1 MSGSEHAAWAPG
13 YGNPALLRQGRRARI
28 VRATRSTSGADVV
41 LKVLPEHLGRAEL
54 NQLRELS
61 GVPGVVPLLDAG
73 TTADGDLFVVLPFY
87 ADGSFGDMLAR
98 RGPAPIQEAAA
109 VSRSVAAALGSMH
122 GRGLLHGDVC
132 PGNILRAGRTPVLT
146 GFGSVHR
153 SGEALP
159 PPDPATES
167 FLHAAPEALRG
178 EPRTPASDVYQLAS
192 TVWTMLVGYTPFS
205 STDGTPFDPR
215 GYAERVLTQDPKP
228 VPRSDISRKLRGVL
242 TRALAKLPEERFAT
256 PAAFASA
263 FEQARMSRPA
273 TTLGAT
279 GGQEP
284 LSGAQVPMSGP
295 QIPMSG
301 PQAPLSGPQA
311 PMSGAQTPMEGFQPP
326 ATDTRTPHTEPQYP
340 MAPPQAPVSGPQAPM
355 SGSQSPM
362 SGPQTPMS
370 GPQIPMSGPQAPISG
385 AQSPAYAPDPAAPR
399 PPASG
404 PQQPVPDPEA
414 PVWEQHPHAPDPQTP
429 VSGGQTP
436 MSGPQTPL
444 SGPQIPMSGAQTPME
459 NFQPPA
465 TDTRTPHT
473 EPQYP
478 MAPPQAPLSGPQA
491 PMSGPQ
497 SPMSGPQ
504 LPPPPYAAGPQQDA
518 YTPWTGPQ
526 APPPAPPEPQNP
538 PGTDTP
544 PSPALP
550 SSGPQNPPAT
560 AWFRPSGPQA
570 PHAPAA
576 PHVPPHAPPPF
587 PGEAARHPGTGAQQP
602 QPPRSRELRPR
613 PTGLEGSRLPA
624 VDAGGTAEIMMAKLR
639 GEEISALRAWSRLEG
654 WTGTAESSA
663 LPVDESE
670 RVEDD
675 TPSWGPVPETEQHQP
690 RWRRHLHIA
699 VTVCGIL
706 MVTSVSGVFAALE
719 SPAPVVAAAAQ
730 EAEPEPSADE
740 EAAEPVVDPSAPP
753 EVSAPTGVVLADSLN
768 AVELSWTDNSGGT
781 ASFFVLGG
789 PFGHEAATLARTGP
803 GVVTAQVTTGY
814 TGMEY
819 CFTVIAVDGSASAAE
834 EVCTTRAADRAEA
847 EAERLAEEEAAEEE
861 AAREAE
867 EEAAEEEPSPSPDPE
882 EPAE

>member
-73 TTADGDLFVVLPFY
+73 TTAEGDLFVVLPFY

-98 RGPAPIQEAAA
+98 RGPAPVQEAAA

-228 VPRSDISRKLRGVL
+228 VPRADISRKLRGVL

-263 FEQARMSRPA
+263 FEQARTSRAA

-284 LSGAQVPMSGP
+284 LSGAQAPMSGP
-295 QIPMSG
+295 QV
-301 PQAPLSGPQA
+301 
-311 PMSGAQTPMEGFQPP
+311 PMSGAQTPMEDFQPP
-326 ATDTRTPHTEPQYP
+326 TTDTRTPHT
-340 MAPPQAPVSGPQAPM
+340 
-355 SGSQSPM
+355 
-362 SGPQTPMS
+362 
-370 GPQIPMSGPQAPISG
+370 
-385 AQSPAYAPDPAAPR
+385 
-399 PPASG
+399 
-404 PQQPVPDPEA
+404 
-414 PVWEQHPHAPDPQTP
+414 
-429 VSGGQTP
+429 
-436 MSGPQTPL
+436 
-444 SGPQIPMSGAQTPME
+444 
-459 NFQPPA
+459 
-465 TDTRTPHT
+465 
-473 EPQYP
+473 
-478 MAPPQAPLSGPQA
+478 
-491 PMSGPQ
+491 
-497 SPMSGPQ
+497 GPQ

-518 YTPWTGPQ
+518 YTPWTGPRT
-526 APPPAPPEPQNP
+526 PPPAPPGPQTP

-560 AWFRPSGPQA
+560 AWFRPSGPQTS
-570 PHAPAA
+570 HAPAA

-587 PGEAARHPGTGAQQP
+587 PGEAARHPATGPQQP
-602 QPPRSRELRPR
+602 RPQPSRELRPR

-663 LPVDESE
+663 LPVDEST
-670 RVEDD
+670 RTEDD

-706 MVTSVSGVFAALE
+706 VVTSVSGVFAALE
-719 SPAPVVAAAAQ
+719 SPAPVVAAAEQ
-730 EAEPEPSADE
+730 EAEPEPAADE

-803 GVVTAQVTTGY
+803 GVVTAQVATGY

-847 EAERLAEEEAAEEE
+847 EAERLAEEEAAEE

>member
-54 NQLRELS
+54 DQLRELS

-192 TVWTMLVGYTPFS
+192 TVWTMLVGHTPFS

-263 FEQARMSRPA
+263 FEQARTSRPA

-284 LSGAQVPMSGP
+284 LSGAQAPM
-295 QIPMSG
+295 
-301 PQAPLSGPQA
+301 SGPQA
-311 PMSGAQTPMEGFQPP
+311 PMSGA
-326 ATDTRTPHTEPQYP
+326 
-340 MAPPQAPVSGPQAPM
+340 
-355 SGSQSPM
+355 QSPM

-370 GPQIPMSGPQAPISG
+370 GPQTSMSGAQAPMEGFQPPATDAQTPHSGPQHPMAP
-385 AQSPAYAPDPAAPR
+385 
-399 PPASG
+399 
-404 PQQPVPDPEA
+404 
-414 PVWEQHPHAPDPQTP
+414 PQTP
-429 VSGGQTP
+429 VSG
-436 MSGPQTPL
+436 
-444 SGPQIPMSGAQTPME
+444 AQT
-459 NFQPPA
+459 
-465 TDTRTPHT
+465 
-473 EPQYP
+473 
-478 MAPPQAPLSGPQA
+478 
-491 PMSGPQ
+491 
-497 SPMSGPQ
+497 PMSGPQ

-526 APPPAPPEPQNP
+526 APPPAPPEPQTP
-538 PGTDTP
+538 PGTDAP

-570 PHAPAA
+570 SHAPAA

-587 PGEAARHPGTGAQQP
+587 PGEAAQRPATGPQQP

-663 LPVDESE
+663 LPVDESV
-670 RVEDD
+670 RAEDD

-719 SPAPVVAAAAQ
+719 SPAPVVAAAEQ
-730 EAEPEPSADE
+730 EAEPEPAADE

-803 GVVTAQVTTGY
+803 GVVSAQVVTGY

>member
-54 NQLRELS
+54 NQLRDLS

-73 TTADGDLFVVLPFY
+73 TTAEGDLFVVLPFY
-87 ADGSFGDMLAR
+87 EDGSFGDMLAR

-192 TVWTMLVGYTPFS
+192 TVWTMLVGHTPFS

-263 FEQARMSRPA
+263 FEQARVSRSA
-273 TTLGAT
+273 TAPGAT

-284 LSGAQVPMSGP
+284 LSGAQ
-295 QIPMSG
+295 
-301 PQAPLSGPQA
+301 A
-311 PMSGAQTPMEGFQPP
+311 PM
-326 ATDTRTPHTEPQYP
+326 
-340 MAPPQAPVSGPQAPM
+340 
-355 SGSQSPM
+355 
-362 SGPQTPMS
+362 
-370 GPQIPMSGPQAPISG
+370 
-385 AQSPAYAPDPAAPR
+385 
-399 PPASG
+399 
-404 PQQPVPDPEA
+404 
-414 PVWEQHPHAPDPQTP
+414 
-429 VSGGQTP
+429 
-436 MSGPQTPL
+436 
-444 SGPQIPMSGAQTPME
+444 
-459 NFQPPA
+459 
-465 TDTRTPHT
+465 
-473 EPQYP
+473 
-478 MAPPQAPLSGPQA
+478 SGPQA

-497 SPMSGPQ
+497 APVTGFQSPAADAQAPHSGPQQPVPDTEAPVWEQRPHTPNPQAPVSGAQAPMSGTQTPMSGPQAPVTGFQAPAADAQAPHSGPQNPMAPPQTPMSGPQ
-504 LPPPPYAAGPQQDA
+504 LPPPPYATGPQQDA

-526 APPPAPPEPQNP
+526 APPPAPSRPQTP
-538 PGTDTP
+538 PGTDAP

-550 SSGPQNPPAT
+550 PPGPQTPPGT

-570 PHAPAA
+570 SHAPAA
-576 PHVPPHAPPPF
+576 PHLAPAAPQHTPPF
-587 PGEAARHPGTGAQQP
+587 PGDAAPHPATGPQQPQQP
-602 QPPRSRELRPR
+602 QPPQPRELRPR
-613 PTGLEGSRLPA
+613 HTGLEGSRLPA

-654 WTGTAESSA
+654 WTGTAESSS
-663 LPVDESE
+663 LPVDGSALA
-670 RVEDD
+670 EDD
-675 TPSWGPVPETEQHQP
+675 APSWGPAPETEQDQP

-719 SPAPVVAAAAQ
+719 SPAPVVAAAEQ
-730 EAEPEPSADE
+730 EAEPEPAAEE
-740 EAAEPVVDPSAPP
+740 EAVEPVVDPSAPP
-753 EVSAPTGVVLADSLN
+753 EVSAPTNVVLADSLN
-768 AVELSWTDNSGGT
+768 AVELNWTDNSGGT

-803 GVVTAQVTTGY
+803 GVVSAQVATGY

-847 EAERLAEEEAAEEE
+847 ERLAEEEAAEEE

-867 EEAAEEEPSPSPDPE
+867 EEAAEEEPSPSPEPE

>member
-192 TVWTMLVGYTPFS
+192 TVWTMLVGHTPFS

-215 GYAERVLTQDPKP
+215 DYAERVLTQDPKP

-273 TTLGAT
+273 ATMGAT

-284 LSGAQVPMSGP
+284 LSGAQAPMSGP
-295 QIPMSG
+295 QMPM
-301 PQAPLSGPQA
+301 
-311 PMSGAQTPMEGFQPP
+311 
-326 ATDTRTPHTEPQYP
+326 
-340 MAPPQAPVSGPQAPM
+340 
-355 SGSQSPM
+355 
-362 SGPQTPMS
+362 
-370 GPQIPMSGPQAPISG
+370 
-385 AQSPAYAPDPAAPR
+385 
-399 PPASG
+399 
-404 PQQPVPDPEA
+404 
-414 PVWEQHPHAPDPQTP
+414 
-429 VSGGQTP
+429 
-436 MSGPQTPL
+436 

-459 NFQPPA
+459 SFQPPA
-465 TDTRTPHT
+465 ADARTPHSG
-473 EPQYP
+473 PQYP
-478 MAPPQAPLSGPQA
+478 MAPPQAPMPGAQSPAYAPDPAASGPQQPMPGHEAPVWEQHPHTPDPQAPMSGPQA
-491 PMSGPQ
+491 PMSGAKTPVEDFQPPTADARTPHSGPQ
-497 SPMSGPQ
+497 YPMAPPQAPMSGPQAPVSGPQTPMSGPQ

-526 APPPAPPEPQNP
+526 APPPAPPGPQTP
-538 PGTDTP
+538 PGTDVP

-550 SSGPQNPPAT
+550 PSGPQSPPAT
-560 AWFRPSGPQA
+560 AWSRPSGPQA
-570 PHAPAA
+570 SHAPAA
-576 PHVPPHAPPPF
+576 PHVPPHAPPF
-587 PGEAARHPGTGAQQP
+587 PGEAAQRPATGPQQSRQP

-624 VDAGGTAEIMMAKLR
+624 VDPGGTAEIMMAKLR

-675 TPSWGPVPETEQHQP
+675 TPSWGPVAETEQHQP

-706 MVTSVSGVFAALE
+706 MVTGVSGVFAALE
-719 SPAPVVAAAAQ
+719 SPAPVVAAAEQ
-730 EAEPEPSADE
+730 ETEPEPAADE
-740 EAAEPVVDPSAPP
+740 EPAEPVVDPSAPP
-753 EVSAPTGVVLADSLN
+753 EVSAPTGVLLADSLN
-768 AVELSWTDNSGGT
+768 AVEISWTDNSGGT

-803 GVVTAQVTTGY
+803 GVVSAQVATGY

-847 EAERLAEEEAAEEE
+847 ERLAEEEAAEE
-861 AAREAE
+861 AAREAEEAAE
-867 EEAAEEEPSPSPDPE
+867 EEAAEEEASPSPDPE
-882 EPAE
+882 APAE

>member
-132 PGNILRAGRTPVLT
+132 PGNVLRAGRTPVLT

-178 EPRTPASDVYQLAS
+178 EARTPASDVYQLAS
-192 TVWTMLVGYTPFS
+192 TVWTMLVGHTPFS

-215 GYAERVLTQDPKP
+215 DYAERVLTQDPKP

-263 FEQARMSRPA
+263 FEQARTSRPA
-273 TTLGAT
+273 ATLGAT

-284 LSGAQVPMSGP
+284 LSGAQAPVSGP

-301 PQAPLSGPQA
+301 PQAPVSGPQI
-311 PMSGAQTPMEGFQPP
+311 PVSGAQASMEGFQPP
-326 ATDTRTPHTEPQYP
+326 AADTRTPRSGPQYP
-340 MAPPQAPVSGPQAPM
+340 MAPQAPLPGP
-355 SGSQSPM
+355 
-362 SGPQTPMS
+362 
-370 GPQIPMSGPQAPISG
+370 
-385 AQSPAYAPDPAAPR
+385 QSPAYAPDPAA
-399 PPASG
+399 SG
-404 PQQPVPDPEA
+404 PQHPAPGHEA
-414 PVWEQHPHAPDPQTP
+414 PVREQRPHAPDPQTS
-429 VSGGQTP
+429 VSGPHTP
-436 MSGPQTPL
+436 MSGPQTP
-444 SGPQIPMSGAQTPME
+444 M
-459 NFQPPA
+459 N
-465 TDTRTPHT
+465 
-473 EPQYP
+473 
-478 MAPPQAPLSGPQA
+478 
-491 PMSGPQ
+491 
-497 SPMSGPQ
+497 GPQ

-518 YTPWTGPQ
+518 YTPWAGPQ
-526 APPPAPPEPQNP
+526 TPPPAPPEPQTP
-538 PGTDTP
+538 PVADVP

-550 SSGPQNPPAT
+550 PSGPQDPPAT
-560 AWFRPSGPQA
+560 ARLRPSGPQA
-570 PHAPAA
+570 SHAPAA
-576 PHVPPHAPPPF
+576 QQVPPHAPPL
-587 PGEAARHPGTGAQQP
+587 PGEAAQHPETGPQQP
-602 QPPRSRELRPR
+602 QQPRSRELRPR

-675 TPSWGPVPETEQHQP
+675 TPSWGPVSETEQHQP

-719 SPAPVVAAAAQ
+719 SPAPVVAAAEQ
-730 EAEPEPSADE
+730 EAEPEPAADE
-740 EAAEPVVDPSAPP
+740 ETAEPVVDPSAPS
-753 EVSAPTGVVLADSLN
+753 EVSAPTGVLLADSLN

-789 PFGHEAATLARTGP
+789 PFGHEAATLVRTGP
-803 GVVTAQVTTGY
+803 GVVSAQVSTGY

-847 EAERLAEEEAAEEE
+847 ERLAEEEAAEE
-861 AAREAE
+861 AAREAEE

>member
-73 TTADGDLFVVLPFY
+73 TTAEGDLFVVLPFY

-98 RGPAPIQEAAA
+98 RGPAPVQEAAA

-228 VPRSDISRKLRGVL
+228 VPRADISRKLRGVL

-263 FEQARMSRPA
+263 FEQARTSRPA

-284 LSGAQVPMSGP
+284 LSGAQAPMSGP
-295 QIPMSG
+295 QV
-301 PQAPLSGPQA
+301 
-311 PMSGAQTPMEGFQPP
+311 PMSGAQTPMEDFQPP
-326 ATDTRTPHTEPQYP
+326 TTDTRTPHTGPQHP
-340 MAPPQAPVSGPQAPM
+340 TAPPQVPVSGPQA
-355 SGSQSPM
+355 PM

-370 GPQIPMSGPQAPISG
+370 GPQIPMSG
-385 AQSPAYAPDPAAPR
+385 
-399 PPASG
+399 
-404 PQQPVPDPEA
+404 
-414 PVWEQHPHAPDPQTP
+414 
-429 VSGGQTP
+429 
-436 MSGPQTPL
+436 
-444 SGPQIPMSGAQTPME
+444 AQTPME
-459 NFQPPA
+459 DFQPPT

-473 EPQYP
+473 
-478 MAPPQAPLSGPQA
+478 
-491 PMSGPQ
+491 
-497 SPMSGPQ
+497 GPQ

-518 YTPWTGPQ
+518 YTPWTGPRT
-526 APPPAPPEPQNP
+526 PPPAPPGPQTP

-560 AWFRPSGPQA
+560 AWFRPSGPQTS
-570 PHAPAA
+570 HAPAA
-576 PHVPPHAPPPF
+576 PHAPPPF
-587 PGEAARHPGTGAQQP
+587 PGEAARHPATGPQQP
-602 QPPRSRELRPR
+602 RPQPSRELRPR

-663 LPVDESE
+663 LPVDEST
-670 RVEDD
+670 RTEDD

-706 MVTSVSGVFAALE
+706 VVTSVSGVFAALE
-719 SPAPVVAAAAQ
+719 SPAPVVAAAEQ
-730 EAEPEPSADE
+730 EAEPEPAADE

-803 GVVTAQVTTGY
+803 GVVTAQVATGY

>member
-54 NQLRELS
+54 NHLRDLS

-73 TTADGDLFVVLPFY
+73 TTAEGDLFVVLPFY

-192 TVWTMLVGYTPFS
+192 TVWTMLVGHTPFS

-263 FEQARMSRPA
+263 FEQARTSRPA

-279 GGQEP
+279 GGQDS
-284 LSGAQVPMSGP
+284 LSGAQAPMSGP
-295 QIPMSG
+295 QEPMTGFQTPMSG
-301 PQAPLSGPQA
+301 AQAPITGFQPPAADVQAPHPGSQHPAAPAQPPMPGPQA
-311 PMSGAQTPMEGFQPP
+311 PMP
-326 ATDTRTPHTEPQYP
+326 
-340 MAPPQAPVSGPQAPM
+340 
-355 SGSQSPM
+355 
-362 SGPQTPMS
+362 
-370 GPQIPMSGPQAPISG
+370 G

-399 PPASG
+399 PSVSG
-404 PQQPVPDPEA
+404 PQQPVPGSEA
-414 PVWEQHPHAPDPQTP
+414 PVWEQRPHTPSPQAPE
-429 VSGGQTP
+429 
-436 MSGPQTPL
+436 
-444 SGPQIPMSGAQTPME
+444 SGAQTPMSG
-459 NFQPPA
+459 A
-465 TDTRTPHT
+465 
-473 EPQYP
+473 
-478 MAPPQAPLSGPQA
+478 QAPMSGPQA

-497 SPMSGPQ
+497 TPMSGPQ

-518 YTPWTGPQ
+518 YTPWAGPQ
-526 APPPAPPEPQNP
+526 APPPAPSGPQAP
-538 PGTDTP
+538 PGADAP

-550 SSGPQNPPAT
+550 PSGPQTPPAT

-570 PHAPAA
+570 SHAPAA
-576 PHVPPHAPPPF
+576 PAVPPHAPPF
-587 PGEAARHPGTGAQQP
+587 PGDQTPHPATGPQQPQQP
-602 QPPRSRELRPR
+602 QPQPPQSRELRPR

-654 WTGTAESSA
+654 WTGTAESSS
-663 LPVDESE
+663 LPVDESTPA
-670 RVEDD
+670 EDGA
-675 TPSWGPVPETEQHQP
+675 PSWGPAPESEQGQP

-706 MVTSVSGVFAALE
+706 MVTSVSGVFAAVE
-719 SPAPVVAAAAQ
+719 SPAPVVAAAEQ
-730 EAEPEPSADE
+730 ETAAEPAAE

-753 EVSAPTGVVLADSLN
+753 EVSAPTNVVLADSLN
-768 AVELSWTDNSGGT
+768 AVELNWTDNSGGT

-803 GVVTAQVTTGY
+803 GVVSAQVATGY

-847 EAERLAEEEAAEEE
+847 ERLAEEEAAEE

-867 EEAAEEEPSPSPDPE
+867 EEAAEEEPSPSPEPE

>member
-73 TTADGDLFVVLPFY
+73 TTAEGDLFVVLPFY

-98 RGPAPIQEAAA
+98 RGPAPVQEAAA

-228 VPRSDISRKLRGVL
+228 VPRADISRKLRGVL

-263 FEQARMSRPA
+263 FEQARTSRAA

-284 LSGAQVPMSGP
+284 LSGAQAPMSGP
-295 QIPMSG
+295 QV
-301 PQAPLSGPQA
+301 
-311 PMSGAQTPMEGFQPP
+311 PMSGAQTPMEDFQPP
-326 ATDTRTPHTEPQYP
+326 TTDTRTPHTGPQHP
-340 MAPPQAPVSGPQAPM
+340 TAPPQVPVSGPQA
-355 SGSQSPM
+355 PM

-370 GPQIPMSGPQAPISG
+370 GPQIPMSG
-385 AQSPAYAPDPAAPR
+385 
-399 PPASG
+399 
-404 PQQPVPDPEA
+404 
-414 PVWEQHPHAPDPQTP
+414 
-429 VSGGQTP
+429 
-436 MSGPQTPL
+436 
-444 SGPQIPMSGAQTPME
+444 AQTPME
-459 NFQPPA
+459 DFQPPT

-473 EPQYP
+473 
-478 MAPPQAPLSGPQA
+478 
-491 PMSGPQ
+491 
-497 SPMSGPQ
+497 GPQ

-518 YTPWTGPQ
+518 YTPWTGPRT
-526 APPPAPPEPQNP
+526 PPPAPPGPQTP

-560 AWFRPSGPQA
+560 AWFRPSGPQTS
-570 PHAPAA
+570 HAPAA

-587 PGEAARHPGTGAQQP
+587 PGEAARHPATGPQQP
-602 QPPRSRELRPR
+602 RPQPSRELRPR

-663 LPVDESE
+663 LPVDEST
-670 RVEDD
+670 RTEDD

-706 MVTSVSGVFAALE
+706 VVTSVSGVFAALE
-719 SPAPVVAAAAQ
+719 SPAPVVAAAEQ
-730 EAEPEPSADE
+730 EAEPEPAADE

-803 GVVTAQVTTGY
+803 GVVTAQVATGY

-847 EAERLAEEEAAEEE
+847 EAERLAEEEAAEE

>member
-13 YGNPALLRQGRRARI
+13 YDAPALLRQGRRARI
-28 VRATRSTSGADVV
+28 IRATRSTSGADVV

-54 NQLRELS
+54 HQLRDLS

-109 VSRSVAAALGSMH
+109 VARSVAAALGSMH

-146 GFGSVHR
+146 GFGLVHR

-192 TVWTMLVGYTPFS
+192 TVWTMLVGHTPFS

-215 GYAERVLTQDPKP
+215 GYAERVLTQEPRP

-263 FEQARMSRPA
+263 FEQARTSRPA

-284 LSGAQVPMSGP
+284 LSGAQ
-295 QIPMSG
+295 
-301 PQAPLSGPQA
+301 A
-311 PMSGAQTPMEGFQPP
+311 
-326 ATDTRTPHTEPQYP
+326 
-340 MAPPQAPVSGPQAPM
+340 
-355 SGSQSPM
+355 PM

-370 GPQIPMSGPQAPISG
+370 GPQTPM
-385 AQSPAYAPDPAAPR
+385 AAP
-399 PPASG
+399 
-404 PQQPVPDPEA
+404 
-414 PVWEQHPHAPDPQTP
+414 
-429 VSGGQTP
+429 QTP
-436 MSGPQTPL
+436 MSGPQTPMPAPQAPAPGAQAPV
-444 SGPQIPMSGAQTPME
+444 SGPQNPVAAPQTPDSGAQ
-459 NFQPPA
+459 
-465 TDTRTPHT
+465 
-473 EPQYP
+473 
-478 MAPPQAPLSGPQA
+478 APVSGPR
-491 PMSGPQ
+491 
-497 SPMSGPQ
+497 
-504 LPPPPYAAGPQQDA
+504 LPPPPYAAGPQQGA
-518 YTPWTGPQ
+518 YTPWTGPRT
-526 APPPAPPEPQNP
+526 PPPAP
-538 PGTDTP
+538 
-544 PSPALP
+544 
-550 SSGPQNPPAT
+550 SGPQTPPVPDSPDSPPPGPRTPPAA
-560 AWFRPSGPQA
+560 AWFRHSGPQA
-570 PHAPAA
+570 SHASAAPA
-576 PHVPPHAPPPF
+576 PHAPPF
-587 PGEAARHPGTGAQQP
+587 PEDAAPQPPTGPQQP
-602 QPPRSRELRPR
+602 QWPSLPREPGSR

-624 VDAGGTAEIMMAKLR
+624 TDAGGTAEIMMAKLR

-663 LPVDESE
+663 LPADESP
-670 RVEDD
+670 RAEDD
-675 TPSWGPVPETEQHQP
+675 APSWGPAPESEQDQP

-699 VTVCGIL
+699 VTVCGVL
-706 MVTSVSGVFAALE
+706 MVTSVSGVFAATQ
-719 SPAPVVAAAAQ
+719 SPAPVASAEEQ
-730 EAEPEPSADE
+730 EAEPEPVAGE
-740 EAAEPVVDPSAPP
+740 EPAEQVVEPPVPP
-753 EVSAPTGVVLADSLN
+753 EVSAPTDVVLADSLS
-768 AVELSWTDNSGGT
+768 AVELNWTDNSGGT

-803 GVVTAQVTTGY
+803 GVVSAQVATGY
-814 TGMEY
+814 TAMEY
-819 CFTVIAVDGSASAAE
+819 CFTVVAVEGSAAAAE

-847 EAERLAEEEAAEEE
+847 ERLAEEEAAREE
-861 AAREAE
+861 AEEEAE
-867 EEAAEEEPSPSPDPE
+867 EEAAEEDPSPSPEAEDP
-882 EPAE
+882 AG

>member
-73 TTADGDLFVVLPFY
+73 TTAEGDLFVVLPFY

-98 RGPAPIQEAAA
+98 RGPAPVQEAAA

-228 VPRSDISRKLRGVL
+228 VPRADISRKLRGVL

-263 FEQARMSRPA
+263 FEQARTSRPA

-284 LSGAQVPMSGP
+284 LSGAQAPMSGP
-295 QIPMSG
+295 QV
-301 PQAPLSGPQA
+301 
-311 PMSGAQTPMEGFQPP
+311 PMSGAQTPMEDFQPP
-326 ATDTRTPHTEPQYP
+326 TTGTRTPHT
-340 MAPPQAPVSGPQAPM
+340 
-355 SGSQSPM
+355 
-362 SGPQTPMS
+362 
-370 GPQIPMSGPQAPISG
+370 
-385 AQSPAYAPDPAAPR
+385 
-399 PPASG
+399 
-404 PQQPVPDPEA
+404 
-414 PVWEQHPHAPDPQTP
+414 
-429 VSGGQTP
+429 
-436 MSGPQTPL
+436 
-444 SGPQIPMSGAQTPME
+444 
-459 NFQPPA
+459 
-465 TDTRTPHT
+465 
-473 EPQYP
+473 
-478 MAPPQAPLSGPQA
+478 
-491 PMSGPQ
+491 
-497 SPMSGPQ
+497 GPQ

-518 YTPWTGPQ
+518 YTPWTGPRT
-526 APPPAPPEPQNP
+526 PPPAPPGPQTP

-560 AWFRPSGPQA
+560 AWFRPSGPQTS
-570 PHAPAA
+570 HAPAA

-587 PGEAARHPGTGAQQP
+587 PGEAARHPATGPQQP
-602 QPPRSRELRPR
+602 RPQPSRELRPR

-663 LPVDESE
+663 LPVDEST
-670 RVEDD
+670 RTEDD

-706 MVTSVSGVFAALE
+706 VVTSVSGVFAALE
-719 SPAPVVAAAAQ
+719 SPAPVVAAAEQ
-730 EAEPEPSADE
+730 EAEPEPAADE

-803 GVVTAQVTTGY
+803 GVVTAQVATGY

-847 EAERLAEEEAAEEE
+847 EAERLAEEEAAEE

>member
-192 TVWTMLVGYTPFS
+192 TVWTMLAGYTPFS

-215 GYAERVLTQDPKP
+215 DYAERVLTQDPKP

-273 TTLGAT
+273 ATLGAT

-284 LSGAQVPMSGP
+284 LSGAQ
-295 QIPMSG
+295 
-301 PQAPLSGPQA
+301 
-311 PMSGAQTPMEGFQPP
+311 
-326 ATDTRTPHTEPQYP
+326 
-340 MAPPQAPVSGPQAPM
+340 APVSGAQA
-355 SGSQSPM
+355 PM

-370 GPQIPMSGPQAPISG
+370 GPQVPMSGAQTPMEDFQPPAADTRTPHPGPQYPMAPPQAPVPG
-385 AQSPAYAPDPAAPR
+385 AQSPAYAPDPAA
-399 PPASG
+399 SG
-404 PQQPVPDPEA
+404 PQHPVPGHEA
-414 PVWEQHPHAPDPQTP
+414 PMWEQRPHTPDP
-429 VSGGQTP
+429 QTP
-436 MSGPQTPL
+436 MSGPQT
-444 SGPQIPMSGAQTPME
+444 
-459 NFQPPA
+459 
-465 TDTRTPHT
+465 
-473 EPQYP
+473 
-478 MAPPQAPLSGPQA
+478 
-491 PMSGPQ
+491 
-497 SPMSGPQ
+497 PMSGPQ

-526 APPPAPPEPQNP
+526 APPPAPPGPQTP
-538 PGTDTP
+538 PGTDAP

-550 SSGPQNPPAT
+550 PSGPQNPPAT

-570 PHAPAA
+570 SHAPAA
-576 PHVPPHAPPPF
+576 PHVPTHAPPF
-587 PGEAARHPGTGAQQP
+587 PGEAAQHPASGPQQPQQP

-675 TPSWGPVPETEQHQP
+675 TPSWGPVAETEQHQP

-719 SPAPVVAAAAQ
+719 SPAPVVAAAEQ
-730 EAEPEPSADE
+730 EAEPEPAAGE

-753 EVSAPTGVVLADSLN
+753 EVSAPTGVLLADSLN

-803 GVVTAQVTTGY
+803 GVVTAQVATGY

-847 EAERLAEEEAAEEE
+847 ERLAEEEAAEEE
-861 AAREAE
+861 AAREAEE

>member
-54 NQLRELS
+54 NQLRDLS

-73 TTADGDLFVVLPFY
+73 TTAEGDLFVVLPFY
-87 ADGSFGDMLAR
+87 EDGSFGDMLAR

-178 EPRTPASDVYQLAS
+178 GPRTPASDVYQLAS
-192 TVWTMLVGYTPFS
+192 TVWTMLVGHTPFS

-273 TTLGAT
+273 TAPGAT

-284 LSGAQVPMSGP
+284 LSGAQ
-295 QIPMSG
+295 
-301 PQAPLSGPQA
+301 A
-311 PMSGAQTPMEGFQPP
+311 
-326 ATDTRTPHTEPQYP
+326 
-340 MAPPQAPVSGPQAPM
+340 
-355 SGSQSPM
+355 PM

-370 GPQIPMSGPQAPISG
+370 GPQAPVTGFQTPAADAQTPHSGPQHPAAPAQTPASGPQTPMPGPQSSVSG

-399 PPASG
+399 PSASG
-404 PQQPVPDPEA
+404 PQRPVPDPEA
-414 PVWEQHPHAPDPQTP
+414 PVWEQRPHTPDPQAP
-429 VSGGQTP
+429 VPGAQAPMNGPQTP
-436 MSGPQTPL
+436 MSGPQAPVTGFQTPAADAQTPH
-444 SGPQIPMSGAQTPME
+444 SGPQHPAAPAQTP
-459 NFQPPA
+459 A
-465 TDTRTPHT
+465 
-473 EPQYP
+473 
-478 MAPPQAPLSGPQA
+478 SGPQT
-491 PMSGPQ
+491 PMP
-497 SPMSGPQ
+497 GPQ
-504 LPPPPYAAGPQQDA
+504 LPPPPYATGPQQDA

-526 APPPAPPEPQNP
+526 APPPAPSRPQTP
-538 PGTDTP
+538 SGADAP
-544 PSPALP
+544 PSPAP
-550 SSGPQNPPAT
+550 PPPGPQTPPAT

-570 PHAPAA
+570 SHAPAA
-576 PHVPPHAPPPF
+576 PHVAPAAPQHAPPL
-587 PGEAARHPGTGAQQP
+587 PGGAAPHPATGTQQPQQP
-602 QPPRSRELRPR
+602 QPPQSRELRPR
-613 PTGLEGSRLPA
+613 HTGLEGSRLPA

-654 WTGTAESSA
+654 WTGTAESSS
-663 LPVDESE
+663 LPVDESALA
-670 RVEDD
+670 EDD
-675 TPSWGPVPETEQHQP
+675 APSWGPVPETEQDQP

-706 MVTSVSGVFAALE
+706 MVTSLSGAFAALE
-719 SPAPVVAAAAQ
+719 SPAPVVAAAEQ
-730 EAEPEPSADE
+730 EAEPEPAAEE
-740 EAAEPVVDPSAPP
+740 EAAGPVVDPSAPP
-753 EVSAPTGVVLADSLN
+753 EVSAPTNVVLADSLN
-768 AVELSWTDNSGGT
+768 AVELNWTDNSGGT

-803 GVVTAQVTTGY
+803 GVVSAQVATGY

-847 EAERLAEEEAAEEE
+847 ERLAEEEAAEE

-867 EEAAEEEPSPSPDPE
+867 EEAAEEEEPSPSPEPE
-882 EPAE
+882 ETAE

>member
-73 TTADGDLFVVLPFY
+73 TTAEGDLFVVLPFY

-98 RGPAPIQEAAA
+98 RGPAPVQEAAA

-228 VPRSDISRKLRGVL
+228 VPRADISRKLRGVL

-263 FEQARMSRPA
+263 FEQARTSRAA

-284 LSGAQVPMSGP
+284 LSGAQAPMSGP
-295 QIPMSG
+295 QV
-301 PQAPLSGPQA
+301 
-311 PMSGAQTPMEGFQPP
+311 PMSGAQTPMEDFQPP
-326 ATDTRTPHTEPQYP
+326 TTDTRTPHTGPQHP
-340 MAPPQAPVSGPQAPM
+340 TAPPQVPVSGPQA
-355 SGSQSPM
+355 PM

-370 GPQIPMSGPQAPISG
+370 GPQIPMSG
-385 AQSPAYAPDPAAPR
+385 
-399 PPASG
+399 
-404 PQQPVPDPEA
+404 
-414 PVWEQHPHAPDPQTP
+414 
-429 VSGGQTP
+429 
-436 MSGPQTPL
+436 
-444 SGPQIPMSGAQTPME
+444 AQTPME
-459 NFQPPA
+459 DFQPPT

-473 EPQYP
+473 
-478 MAPPQAPLSGPQA
+478 
-491 PMSGPQ
+491 
-497 SPMSGPQ
+497 GPQ

-518 YTPWTGPQ
+518 YTPWTGPRT
-526 APPPAPPEPQNP
+526 PPPAPPGPQTP

-560 AWFRPSGPQA
+560 AWFRPSGPQTS
-570 PHAPAA
+570 HAPAA

-587 PGEAARHPGTGAQQP
+587 PGEAARHPATGPQQP
-602 QPPRSRELRPR
+602 RPQPSRELRPR

-663 LPVDESE
+663 LPVDEST
-670 RVEDD
+670 RTEDD

-706 MVTSVSGVFAALE
+706 VVTSVSGVFAALE
-719 SPAPVVAAAAQ
+719 SPAPVVAAAEQ
-730 EAEPEPSADE
+730 EAEPEPAADE

-803 GVVTAQVTTGY
+803 GVVTAQVATGY

>member
-263 FEQARMSRPA
+263 FEQARTSRPA

-284 LSGAQVPMSGP
+284 LSGAQAPMSGP

-301 PQAPLSGPQA
+301 
-311 PMSGAQTPMEGFQPP
+311 AQT
-326 ATDTRTPHTEPQYP
+326 
-340 MAPPQAPVSGPQAPM
+340 
-355 SGSQSPM
+355 PM

-370 GPQIPMSGPQAPISG
+370 GAQTPMEDFQPPTTDTRTPHTGPQHPMAPPQVPMSGPQAPMSGPQTPVSG
-385 AQSPAYAPDPAAPR
+385 AQSPAYAPDPAAPL
-399 PPASG
+399 PPAFD

-414 PVWEQHPHAPDPQTP
+414 PVWEQRPHAPDPQTP

-436 MSGPQTPL
+436 MSGPQTPM
-444 SGPQIPMSGAQTPME
+444 SGPQTPMSGAQTPME
-459 NFQPPA
+459 DFQPPT

-473 EPQYP
+473 
-478 MAPPQAPLSGPQA
+478 
-491 PMSGPQ
+491 
-497 SPMSGPQ
+497 GPQ

-526 APPPAPPEPQNP
+526 TPPPAPPEPQTP

-550 SSGPQNPPAT
+550 PSGPQNPPAT

-570 PHAPAA
+570 SHAPAA

-587 PGEAARHPGTGAQQP
+587 PGEAARHPATGPQQP
-602 QPPRSRELRPR
+602 QPQRSRELRPR

-663 LPVDESE
+663 LPVDESA
-670 RVEDD
+670 RTEDD
-675 TPSWGPVPETEQHQP
+675 TPSWGPVPESEQHQP

-719 SPAPVVAAAAQ
+719 SPAPVVAAAEQ
-730 EAEPEPSADE
+730 EAEPEPAADE

-803 GVVTAQVTTGY
+803 GVVTAQVATGY